1 MADEKTT
8 LPASGGSDG
17 SLMGTLASWGGSAWA
32 AASAAATSVSSF
44 LGFEDLDVVDPTAG
58 SASRGGSGGEGAGAG
73 NVDEAT
79 RMAAFANFRDFIGMD
94 ITSLVTLPVWIME
107 PYTLLQKVAE
117 IMEYTGALEKA
128 VETEDE
134 FERMAWVAGFCLGPF
149 GSNERTW
156 KPFNPILGETFE
168 LDFDVPASTSDA
180 DPTADASGEEKV
192 QRGRFLAEQVS
203 HHPPIGAAH
212 AEAPRWAY
220 DIVSAPTTK
229 FLGNSIDIFPVGRS
243 RIHLKEPL
251 EETYSLVPPN
261 SKAHNLIVGRT
272 WVDCYGDFSLLNT
285 RTGSRC
291 LLRFTPCGW
300 FGAGRYEVRGH
311 VVDAGGAKKL
321 LMEGAWNSHLDYF
334 RCDAEGNKVDGSET
348 VRVWQCSP
356 KPEPLCKYGFTK
368 FAKHLCSGAGVRRP
382 LASDSR
388 RRPDRAALERG
399 DHAAAGTAKHAL
411 EEVQRAEKKERARR
425 GEEWEPRWFVRL
437 DGGGQGKDAAAAAKA
452 APLYPGEVSRAACPM
467 WSFKGRFPGDKEEGE
482 DDDDD
487 CVGKGFSPWQFPELH
502 GNGSALKN

>member
-1 MADEKTT
+1 
-8 LPASGGSDG
+8 
-17 SLMGTLASWGGSAWA
+17 
-32 AASAAATSVSSF
+32 
-44 LGFEDLDVVDPTAG
+44 
-58 SASRGGSGGEGAGAG
+58 
-73 NVDEAT
+73 
-79 RMAAFANFRDFIGMD
+79 
-94 ITSLVTLPVWIME
+94 
-107 PYTLLQKVAE
+107 
-117 IMEYTGALEKA
+117 
-128 VETEDE
+128 
-134 FERMAWVAGFCLGPF
+134 MAWVAGFCLGPF

-168 LDFDVPASTSDA
+168 LDFDVPASSSSSSDS
-180 DPTADASGEEKV
+180 DPTADASGEGEEASGKKKSK
-192 QRGRFLAEQVS
+192 GRFLAEQVS

-212 AEAPRWAY
+212 ADAPRWSY

-229 FLGNSIDIFPVGRS
+229 FLGNSIDIYPVGRS
-243 RIHLKEPL
+243 RIHLKEK

-285 RTGSRC
+285 KTGTRC

-300 FGAGRYEVRGH
+300 FGAGRYEVKGH
-311 VVDAGGAKKL
+311 VVDAGGGKKL
-321 LMEGAWNSHLDYF
+321 LLEGAWNSHLDF
-334 RCDAEGNKVDGSET
+334 FPCDAEGNKVEGNNIEV

-368 FAKHLCSGAGVRRP
+368 FAKHLCGGAGKAAP

-399 DHAAAGTAKHAL
+399 DHAAAGAAKHAL

-425 GEEWEPRWFVRL
+425 GEEWEPRWFVRV
-437 DGGGQGKDAAAAAKA
+437 GGEGGDAAAAAKA

-467 WSFKGRFPGDKEEGE
+467 WSFRGRFPEDEAEGSNKEDVDG
-482 DDDDD
+482 
-487 CVGKGFSPWQFPELH
+487 CVGKGFSPWQYPELH
-502 GNGSALKN
+502 GGGGSAPN

>member
-1 MADEKTT
+1 
-8 LPASGGSDG
+8 
-17 SLMGTLASWGGSAWA
+17 
-32 AASAAATSVSSF
+32 
-44 LGFEDLDVVDPTAG
+44 
-58 SASRGGSGGEGAGAG
+58 
-73 NVDEAT
+73 
-79 RMAAFANFRDFIGMD
+79 MAAFANFREFIGMD

-117 IMEYTGALEKA
+117 IMEYTGALERA

-134 FERMAWVAGFCLGPF
+134 FERCVVSCCCFDFLFIFGFFFLLLTLFLSFSLSPCFSKYSMAWVAGFCLGPF

-168 LDFDVPASTSDA
+168 VDLDVPTSTSDA
-180 DPTADASGEEKV
+180 DPTADASEEKV
-192 QRGRFLAEQVS
+192 KKGRFLAEQVS

-243 RIHLKEPL
+243 RIHLKAPL

-285 RTGSRC
+285 RTGARC

-334 RCDAEGNKVDGSET
+334 QCDAEGNKVDGAEA

-356 KPEPLCKYGFTK
+356 KPEPLCKYGFTN
-368 FAKHLCSGAGVRRP
+368 FAKHLCSGAGKSSL

-399 DHAAAGTAKHAL
+399 DHAAAGAAKHAL

-425 GEEWEPRWFVRL
+425 GEEWEPRWFVRM
-437 DGGGQGKDAAAAAKA
+437 DGDGKDAAAAAKA

-467 WSFKGRFPGDKEEGE
+467 WSFKGRFPEDKEGE
-482 DDDDD
+482 DADD